1 MSRRWIVA
9 VVIAGVAVGAAG
21 ARRAAA
27 QPAESGAVAR
37 ARGHI
42 AAVEYDLAQAALDE
56 ALRTGGHGP
65 GETAEIHGLLALVA
79 ASRGQAA
86 EAQAAF
92 ETQLAIEP
100 AATVDRELGPK
111 IVEPFTAAQAA
122 LGGRAIAVEAR
133 AIEGG
138 VELVVAGDPLAMVV
152 AARVSGRAGALTDAP
167 VSGGRADLVLARGV
181 GGAVVVAALDAHGN
195 RLAEVEVV
203 LPQARVAAAT
213 TTEVEPARRS
223 RRWMLWA
230 GGAAGFLATGTVFA
244 LMARSTRSELDD
256 VVENSGDHTIEEA
269 RSLDDTGRRRT
280 LIANVS
286 FGAAGVLAAVAAA
299 DYLWWSE
306 ERPARLSVAPASSG
320 WTVGLAGRF

>member
-1 MSRRWIVA
+1 MRRRLVA
-9 VVIAGVAVGAAG
+9 AVIAGVALGGAAAL
-21 ARRAAA
+21 ARAGESAAI
-27 QPAESGAVAR
+27 AR

-56 ALRTGGHGP
+56 ALRGGGNGP
-65 GETAEIHGLLALVA
+65 VETAEIHGLLALVA

-92 ETQLAIEP
+92 ERQLAIAP

-111 IVEPFTAAQAA
+111 IVEPFAAAQAA
-122 LGGRAIAVEAR
+122 LRGRAIAVEAR

-152 AARVSGRAGALTDAP
+152 AARVSGRAGALTDAA
-167 VSGGRADLVLARGV
+167 VSGGRAALVLARGV
-181 GGAVVVAALDAHGN
+181 GGTVVVSALDAHGN
-195 RLAEVEVV
+195 RLAEVEVP

-213 TTEVEPARRS
+213 TTEVAPARRS

-256 VVENSGDHTIEEA
+256 VVEDSGDHTLEEA
-269 RSLDDTGRRRT
+269 RALDDTGRRRT
-280 LIANVS
+280 LIANLS

-306 ERPARLSVAPASSG
+306 ERPARLTVAPAPSG